1 MQYLYTANKHIFCKL
16 RRIQQTV
23 NILLIKFFYVP
34 RGGKKRAFSKKP
46 SQVPKRSKKAD
57 TSTSSDTSSD
67 KIGDTSGGQLGAG
80 ESQEDLF
87 AEGIL

>member
-1 MQYLYTANKHIFCKL
+1 MINIFS
-16 RRIQQTV
+16 I
-23 NILLIKFFYVP
+23 P

-67 KIGDTSGGQLGAG
+67 KIGDTSGGHLVAG